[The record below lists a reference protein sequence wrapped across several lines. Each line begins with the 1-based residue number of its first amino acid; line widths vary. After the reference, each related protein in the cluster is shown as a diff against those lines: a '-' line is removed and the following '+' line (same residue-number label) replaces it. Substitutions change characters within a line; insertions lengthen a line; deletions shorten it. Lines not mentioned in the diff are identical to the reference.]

1 MLKNIVSFL
10 FQIFG
15 MFIGILYLPQTYEI
29 IQNPKIAWGISLLT
43 FGFISFAQFIAVFH
57 GYLNNDKKLM
67 RAFSL
72 AFMGSLSVVLATV
85 WARYMT

>member
-1 MLKNIVSFL
+1 MLKNIVGFL

-15 MFIGILYLPQTYEI
+15 MFIGVLYLPQTYTI
-29 IQNPKIAWGISLLT
+29 IQNPKAAWSISLAT

-67 RAFSL
+67 RAFFI
-72 AFMGSLSVVLATV
+72 AFLGSLSVVLATI
-85 WARYMT
+85 WGRYMI